1 MMYDKTFSTFIDVLK
16 GISIGSFVA
25 SMVGYLLQ
33 DKSNSWFLAVSG
45 IIFFIIAMFVSL
57 IYDRRKGEKDE

>member
-1 MMYDKTFSTFIDVLK
+1 MRYEKTFSTFIDVVK

-45 IIFFIIAMFVSL
+45 TIFFIIAMIVSL
-57 IYDRRKGEKDE
+57 LYDKKKGEKDE